1 MLSQWPDMESALNQR
16 HVAAGMR
23 DFLRQQTGLPEI
35 RQRAPASGVPDGL
48 RSRTTREAASRAAQ
62 TSLEMTTVPTSTAAE
77 KGACPDSRH

>member
-1 MLSQWPDMESALNQR
+1 M
-16 HVAAGMR
+16 
-23 DFLRQQTGLPEI
+23 LRQETGLPEI

-77 KGACPDSRH
+77 KGACPDSRHWP